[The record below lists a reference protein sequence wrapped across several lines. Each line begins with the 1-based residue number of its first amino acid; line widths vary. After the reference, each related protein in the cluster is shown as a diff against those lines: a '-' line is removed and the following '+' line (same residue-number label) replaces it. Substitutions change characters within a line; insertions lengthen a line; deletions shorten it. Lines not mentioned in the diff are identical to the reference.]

1 MPARILK
8 VLYYFKIKI
17 LYAVLVCRSQKM
29 CKECRR
35 LLGLLW
41 NKNIFLNF
49 KQILEDLKRFG
60 SIPLNFYFLMT
71 AIWPLFKEFAQL
83 MLKFVVKIWTVIKNL

>member
-1 MPARILK
+1 M
-8 VLYYFKIKI
+8 FKEWR
-17 LYAVLVCRSQKM
+17 L
-29 CKECRR
+29 